1 MQLERPRTVREK
13 LAVATCGLLSIDSA
27 HAGFF
32 DYDSL
37 WDVDAATLYYTE
49 QDRVRIIEP
58 VLQIKKEIG
67 DGEFVTLK
75 LIYDSMSGATPNGAV
90 PTNTT
95 QTFTSP
101 SGEKTFVTQ
110 PHELPLVEF
119 SDTRAAIS
127 ADWELPHSRVLRGQY
142 NLNYSQETDYK
153 SAGASAALAWDLNN
167 KLTTFTAALGA
178 NYDQIKPRSGIPTEL
193 GTAAALS
200 TALFKSAEVEAEA
213 EGDEDEDSDGGG
225 GGGKTKNGY
234 DAMLGLTQ
242 VISRRT
248 LMQFNLGF
256 GKSSGYMSDPYKIV
270 SVVDGTTGVT
280 QSYVHEKRPDSR
292 TRNTLYWKTVYHLP
306 EDVVHVA
313 YRYFQDDW
321 DIRSHTLDFTYRFK
335 LGARA
340 YFEPHYRYYTQ
351 TAAKFFTYSIVSG
364 DTPRYASADL
374 RLAELQSNTVGVRFA
389 LPIGTEG
396 EIGLGFDYM
405 VQTGDKHP
413 SEAIGV
419 QRDEELFSDLKATSV
434 VIDLKMKF

>member
-1 MQLERPRTVREK
+1 VREK
-13 LAVATCGLLSIDSA
+13 LALATCGLLSVDVA

-32 DYDSL
+32 DYDSP
-37 WDVDAATLYYTE
+37 WDIDAATLYYTE

-58 VLQIKKEIG
+58 VLQIKKEID

-127 ADWELPHSRVLRGQY
+127 ADWELPHTRTLRGQY

-153 SAGASAALAWDLNN
+153 SLGASAALAFDLNN
-167 KLTTFTAALGA
+167 KLTTLTAAFGA
-178 NYDQIKPRSGIPTEL
+178 NYDQIKPREGTPTEL
-193 GTAAALS
+193 GPTAA
-200 TALFKSAEVEAEA
+200 LFRSSEVEAEA
-213 EGDEDEDSDGGG
+213 EDDDDDDEGGG
-225 GGGKTKNGY
+225 GPGKTKTGY
-234 DAMLGLTQ
+234 DALLGLTQ
-242 VISRRT
+242 VVTRST
-248 LMQFNLGF
+248 LMQFNLSRGQ
-256 GKSSGYMSDPYKIV
+256 SSGYMTDPYKIV
-270 SVVDGTTGVT
+270 SVVDGTTGAT

-306 EDVVHVA
+306 SDVVHVA
-313 YRYFQDDW
+313 YRYFWDDW
-321 DIRSHTLDFTYRFK
+321 DIRSHTLDLTYRLK
-335 LGARA
+335 LGDRM
-340 YFEPHYRYYTQ
+340 YLEPHYRYYTQ

-364 DTPRYASADL
+364 STPEYASADL
-374 RLAELQSNTVGVRFA
+374 RLADFASTTYGLRFA
-389 LPIGTEG
+389 FRIGDTG
-396 EIGLGFDYM
+396 EIGAGVDYM

-413 SEAIGV
+413 DEAIGV
-419 QRDEELFSDLKATSV
+419 QRDENLFSDLKATSV
-434 VIDLKMKF
+434 VLDLKMQF